1 VASGIPV
8 HAQSEQVWPEIDTFV
23 KLNDRMRFFFLATT
37 VKETR
42 VSTEGEFGPNFD
54 FYLSPLSK
62 QRMLNKIH
70 PDESKNRRLML
81 RVGYRYI
88 YPYTGNSSDENRI
101 VLEAT
106 GRHLLWGG
114 VLVSDRNRLDLRFRD
129 AGFSWRYRNRVTAE
143 KEFSIGCF
151 KFNPYA
157 RGELYYDSR
166 YDKVS
171 RTELTAGSVFPIT
184 RRVELEGYFLHQND
198 TGGTSNRSVNGLG
211 IVINLYF

>member
-1 VASGIPV
+1 
-8 HAQSEQVWPEIDTFV
+8 
-23 KLNDRMRFFFLATT
+23 M
-37 VKETR
+37 
-42 VSTEGEFGPNFD
+42 STEGEFGPNFD

-70 PDESKNRRLML
+70 ADESKNRRLML

-88 YPYTGNSSDENRI
+88 HPYTGNASNENRI

-114 VLVSDRNRLDLRFRD
+114 VLVSDRNRLDLRFREE
-129 AGFSWRYRNRVTAE
+129 GFSWRYRNRVTAE
-143 KEFSIGCF
+143 KEFSISRF
-151 KFNPYA
+151 KFSPYA

-198 TGGTSNRSVNGLG
+198 TGGTSNRTVNGLG
-211 IVINLYF
+211 IVTNLYF

>member
-1 VASGIPV
+1 MANALRGLVWAALLMVSSGIPV
-8 HAQSEQVWPEIDTFV
+8 HAQSEQVWPEIDAFV

-70 PDESKNRRLML
+70 PDESKNQRLML

-88 YPYTGNSSDENRI
+88 HPYTGNTSNENRI

-129 AGFSWRYRNRVTAE
+129 EGYSWRN
-143 KEFSIGCF
+143 
-151 KFNPYA
+151 
-157 RGELYYDSR
+157 RGEGVLNWPFHIHPLR
-166 YDKVS
+166 P
-171 RTELTAGSVFPIT
+171 R
-184 RRVELEGYFLHQND
+184 
-198 TGGTSNRSVNGLG
+198 
-211 IVINLYF
+211 